1 MRGAAPLRVNGKKHA
16 CSAALVAQCEVAAL
30 RAGMR
35 RGNLSAGAQ
44 KLNQPFSPSRVGAQ
58 KLSRPL
64 GAGLRFLNFVKCVS
78 RNFEII
84 FERARC
90 TKIKPRASPAVSPL
104 VCRD

>member
-1 MRGAAPLRVNGKKHA
+1 MYERSRPLRVNGKKHA
-16 CSAALVAQCEVAAL
+16 CSAVLVAQSEVAAL

-64 GAGLRFLNFVKCVS
+64 GAGLRF
-78 RNFEII
+78 FE
-84 FERARC
+84 FCEMRFA
-90 TKIKPRASPAVSPL
+90 KL
-104 VCRD
+104 RDYF